1 MNIVDL
7 ESFVMVTESG
17 SIVGAAAKMHLTQS
31 AITRRIQ
38 NLEESLGVTLFDRQ
52 SRPIQLTAAGRAT
65 YESAKPVL
73 CSVGDLRS
81 AVVHNGEPSGSFRFG
96 IARGLGDGALLLPI
110 THLREAFPLVRLQA
124 FSQWTEELVNRIQ
137 CKSLD
142 AAVVLL
148 PEGAAP
154 PPNMES
160 EYVGKQ
166 ALIVVSSKDSPLAKV
181 RTLHDLSEV
190 GWILSPETC
199 GTRSQVE
206 AALARQ
212 RLPFTVAVETE
223 GKDLQLSLVAKN
235 VGLGVVPKQVYMAS
249 VLRKQL
255 AVLRLK
261 DFVPSQ
267 DLWIVRQRN
276 TNSQTKLIA
285 ALKKSLAEALR
296 VDSASCHRV

>member
-7 ESFVMVTESG
+7 ESFVMVAESG

-38 NLEESLGVTLFDRQ
+38 NLEESLGVSLFDRQ

-81 AVVHNGEPSGSFRFG
+81 AVVHQGEPSGSFRFG

-110 THLREAFPLVRLQA
+110 TQLRAAFPLVKLQA
-124 FSQWTEELVNRIQ
+124 YSQWTEELVNRVQ
-137 CKSLD
+137 SKSLD
-142 AAVVLL
+142 AAAVLL
-148 PEGAAP
+148 PERSAP
-154 PPNMES
+154 PTTMES
-160 EYVGKQ
+160 EYLGKQ
-166 ALIVVSSKDSPLAKV
+166 TFIVVSSKNSPVAKA
-181 RTLHDLSEV
+181 RSLKELSET

-206 AALARQ
+206 AALSRQ

-223 GKDLQLSLVAKN
+223 GKDLQLSLVAQN
-235 VGLGVVPKQVYMAS
+235 VGLGVVPKQVYETS
-249 VLRKQL
+249 TLRKHL
-255 AVLRLK
+255 TILHLK
-261 DFVPSQ
+261 DFVPA
-267 DLWIVRQRN
+267 QRR
-276 TNSQTKLIA
+276 S
-285 ALKKSLAEALR
+285 SMR
-296 VDSASCHRV
+296 

>member
-7 ESFVMVTESG
+7 ESFVMVAESG

-38 NLEESLGVTLFDRQ
+38 SLEESLGVELFDRQ

-96 IARGLGDGALLLPI
+96 IARGLGDGALLLAI
-110 THLREAFPLVRLQA
+110 TQLREAFPLVSLQA
-124 FSQWTEELVNRIQ
+124 YSQWTEELLNRVQ
-137 CKSLD
+137 SKSLD
-142 AAVVLL
+142 AAAVLL
-148 PEGAAP
+148 PERSAP
-154 PPNMES
+154 PQTMEC
-160 EYVGKQ
+160 EFLGKQ
-166 ALIVVSSKDSPLAKV
+166 TFMVVSSKNSPIAKARELKDV
-181 RTLHDLSEV
+181 SET

-206 AALARQ
+206 AALSRQ

-223 GKDLQLSLVAKN
+223 GKDLQLSLVAQN
-235 VGLGVVPKQVYMAS
+235 VGLGVVPKQVYLTS
-249 VLRKQL
+249 GLRKQL
-255 AVLRLK
+255 TVLRLK
-261 DFVPSQ
+261 DFVPAQ
-267 DLWIVRQRN
+267 DLWIIRPRN
-276 TNSQTKLIA
+276 INSQTRILD
-285 ALKKSLAEALR
+285 ALKKSLAQALR
-296 VDSASCHRV
+296 M

>member
-7 ESFVMVTESG
+7 ESFVMVAESG

-38 NLEESLGVTLFDRQ
+38 NLEESLGVSLFDRQ

-81 AVVHNGEPSGSFRFG
+81 AVIYQGEPSGSFRFG

-110 THLREAFPLVRLQA
+110 THLRVAFPLVQLQA
-124 FSQWTEELVNRIQ
+124 YSQWTEELVRRVQ
-137 CKSLD
+137 SKSLD
-142 AAVVLL
+142 AAAVLL
-148 PEGAAP
+148 PERSAP
-154 PPNMES
+154 PPTMES
-160 EYVGKQ
+160 EYLGKQ
-166 ALIVVSSKDSPLAKV
+166 TFIVVSSKNSPMAKA
-181 RTLHDLSEV
+181 RALKELSEA

-199 GTRSQVE
+199 GNRSQVE

-223 GKDLQLSLVAKN
+223 GKDLQLSFVAQN
-235 VGLGVVPKQVYMAS
+235 VGLGIVPKQVYETS
-249 VLRKQL
+249 PLRKHL
-255 AVLRLK
+255 TILRLK
-261 DFVPSQ
+261 DFVPAQ
-267 DLWIVRQRN
+267 DLWIIRPRN
-276 TNSQTKLIA
+276 INSQTKIVD

-296 VDSASCHRV
+296 T